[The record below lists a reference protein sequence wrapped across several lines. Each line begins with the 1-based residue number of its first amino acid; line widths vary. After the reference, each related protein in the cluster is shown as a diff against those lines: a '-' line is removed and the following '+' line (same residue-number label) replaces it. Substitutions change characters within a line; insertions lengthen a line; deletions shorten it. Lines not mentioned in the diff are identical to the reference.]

1 MTINSGMMM
10 SIANMVSNNYEA
22 SGESMMAIASGD
34 ISTSATSPSSIKS
47 ELSISVLDMA
57 LETQKGL
64 NLDILA

>member
-10 SIANMVSNNYEA
+10 SIANMVSRNYEA
-22 SGESMMAIASGD
+22 SGDAMLSIASGD
-34 ISTSATSPSSIKS
+34 ISTAATSTSSTKTQ
-47 ELSISVLDMA
+47 LSVSVLDMA